1 VADIEVVDRFDG
13 GISWKHAGAGLLEC
27 RSHALVDDD
36 GGVWLIDP
44 LDGAGLDEELEQL
57 GEVVGVLVL
66 FDRHL
71 RSSARLAQRYGAR
84 LLAPPGRWRRGNR
97 RPAGAEELATHV
109 EGVPFRF
116 LPIVERDGQWL
127 EWALWW
133 GDRRILIVPEA
144 VGSAQWYRSRSK
156 EPLAV
161 HPVLR
166 IVEPPRT
173 LLELG
178 DDVRP
183 ARLLVG
189 HGDTIDHDAQETL
202 ELAVH
207 EARRELAWYALAAP
221 RHAVR
226 FVRAAVGA
234 GRASC

>member
-1 VADIEVVDRFDG
+1 MATIEVVDRFEG
-13 GISWKHAGAGLLEC
+13 GISWKHAGSGLLEC
-27 RSHALVDDD
+27 RSHALIDDD
-36 GGVWLIDP
+36 GHVWLVDP
-44 LDGAGLDEELEQL
+44 LDGAGLDEELERL
-57 GEVVGVLVL
+57 GEVAGVLVL

-97 RPAGAEELATHV
+97 RPASAEELADTV
-109 EGVPFRF
+109 EGCPFRF
-116 LPIVERDGQWL
+116 LPVVERDGQWL

-133 GDRRILIVPEA
+133 DDRGILVVPEA
-144 VGSAQWYRSRSK
+144 VGSAEWYRSRSR

-166 IVEPPRT
+166 VVDPPRA
-173 LLELG
+173 LLDLG
-178 DDVRP
+178 ADVHP
-183 ARLLVG
+183 TRLLVG
-189 HGDTIDHDAQETL
+189 HGNSIAHDAEETM